1 MGKHLESLVK
11 ATSIVRLVLIGG
23 VFLVNLVSLIRLI
36 FTSRKN
42 FLSSICVH
50 RATTATI
57 LCSNL
62 VYLCTWLPYLFSSYR
77 NGQWPFLKQKEHCII
92 QYTITGQ
99 VMTILLASLSVRK
112 LYDCFSPKKARL
124 MTLSLIIAW
133 LIPQAVYLNV
143 VDIVNNEKS
152 THQFLDRLLFTPTA
166 VTHQS
171 GGQHNNIGF
180 MLCIQRLAS
189 PIIAQLS
196 WHYVVLVIPLTAIVF
211 LCSIAGAL
219 RATQDIIHG
228 GFVS

>member
-1 MGKHLESLVK
+1 MFFWKMGRSLESLVK

-23 VFLVNLVSLIRLI
+23 VFLVNLISLIRLI

-42 FLSSICVH
+42 FISSFCIH

-62 VYLCTWLPYLFSSYR
+62 VYLCTWLPYLFSSYH
-77 NGQWPFLKQKEHCII
+77 NGQWPFLRQKEHCII
-92 QYTITGQ
+92 QYAITGQ
-99 VMTILLASLSVRK
+99 VMTILLAALSIRK

-124 MTLSLIIAW
+124 MTFSLIIAW

-143 VDIVNNEKS
+143 IDIVNNEKS
-152 THQFLDRLLFTPTA
+152 THQFLDRLLFTPSGIA
-166 VTHQS
+166 TH
-171 GGQHNNIGF
+171 GGPNHNNIGF

-196 WHYVVLVIPLTAIVF
+196 WHYVVLVIPLTTIVF
-211 LCSIAGAL
+211 
-219 RATQDIIHG
+219 
-228 GFVS
+228 FVLYC